1 MSENRKYLRVTPG
14 KKYPI
19 RLDINGNNFIEILR
33 AKDISLGGIG
43 IEVAHQFTNCE
54 IDGNVELIIRLPQP
68 VGQHIHARGKILHV
82 NNNLF
87 GINFSNLPKNSQQK
101 LREYI
106 LYRVQQNE
114 EESWFTCFMFKLGF
128 RN

>member
-19 RLDINGNNFIEILR
+19 RLDINGDNFIEILR

-68 VGQHIHARGKILHV
+68 VGQHIQAHGKILHV

-87 GINFSNLPKNSQQK
+87 GISFSKLPKNSQQK

-114 EESWFTCFMFKLGF
+114 EESWFTCFTFKIGF
-128 RN
+128 RS